1 MALLKQAW
9 DDQRIIDLS
18 EKLNH
23 ELPTTGGRI
32 LVCDGPDETFVVGDR
47 LGYLRLGA
55 GLIRGATRSLGANY
69 GIENTLEL
77 GANDLFDQA
86 PVIFQ
91 CVEDWVAYDGT
102 RKKLSW
108 GVEAAIKV
116 TLGVVA
122 LGLLA
127 LLAIGGYTVFIWLSG
142 GLPPN

>member
-18 EKLNH
+18 EKLNR

-32 LVCDGPDETFVVGDR
+32 VVDFGPDETFVVGDR

-77 GANDLFDQA
+77 GTTNDLFDLFDQK

-91 CVEDWVAYDGT
+91 CVEDWVAYD

-108 GVEAAIKV
+108 GVKAAIKV

-127 LLAIGGYTVFIWLSG
+127 LLAIGGYTVFIWIT
-142 GLPPN
+142 